1 MNTLR
6 LLIIDDDEDD
16 FLLTSDLL
24 NQVAGQPVHATWAE
38 SYEAALAYIR
48 RDDHDICL
56 VDYRLGAHDGL
67 ELIKTAVALGCRAP
81 MILMTGQGDHS
92 IDLLAMQAGAVDY
105 LVKGEVDAAML
116 ERSLRYALERSHI
129 MQALIAAKATAEQ
142 ANKAKSQF
150 LANMSHEIRTPLN
163 AILGSAELVQAACT
177 DPEVREYL
185 QIIQSS
191 GAMLLNVINEIL
203 DFSKIESSE
212 VHLERLPTVLD
223 DLLENL
229 AGIFQTLARGKSLT
243 LTWSRDGAVP
253 AQIYS
258 DPTRLRQILTN
269 LLSNAAKFTS
279 EGSVTITIA
288 LDEEKPRR
296 LRFSVAD
303 TGIGIASASQAGLF
317 QPFHQVDASTTR
329 RFGGTGL
336 GLAICKRLVEALNGT
351 IWVESE
357 PGHGTTFHFTL
368 PYEPVVENTALGA
381 KPTYTATDSTNEQ
394 ATASSPDV
402 EPLAILLAED
412 NIVNQ
417 KVTIA
422 ILRRIGYR
430 CDVAENG
437 AAVLEMVRQRRY
449 DLVLMD
455 LHMPVM
461 DGYEATRHLLSAEAA
476 TERPIVVALTAAAM
490 AEDRDRCR
498 AAGMDDF
505 LAKPVGQKE
514 LLDVI
519 TRWRETIEAR
529 RHEPVRSWSL

>member
-1 MNTLR
+1 
-6 LLIIDDDEDD
+6 
-16 FLLTSDLL
+16 
-24 NQVAGQPVHATWAE
+24 
-38 SYEAALAYIR
+38 
-48 RDDHDICL
+48 
-56 VDYRLGAHDGL
+56 
-67 ELIKTAVALGCRAP
+67 EL
-81 MILMTGQGDHS
+81 
-92 IDLLAMQAGAVDY
+92 
-105 LVKGEVDAAML
+105 
-116 ERSLRYALERSHI
+116 
-129 MQALIAAKATAEQ
+129 
-142 ANKAKSQF
+142 
-150 LANMSHEIRTPLN
+150 RTPLN
-163 AILGSAELVQAACT
+163 AILGFGELLLEGAEADA
-177 DPEVREYL
+177 REQDADDL
-185 QIIQSS
+185 RKVLRAGRHLLEIISS
-191 GAMLLNVINEIL
+191 IL
-203 DFSKIESSE
+203 DISKIEAD
-212 VHLERLPTVLD
+212 RLVVRAATFAVEPVLD
-223 DLLENL
+223 EVRD
-229 AGIFQTLARGKSLT
+229 T
-243 LTWSRDGAVP
+243 LTPLAARQKNTLLVHAAAGLGEIA
-253 AQIYS
+253 S

-288 LDEEKPRR
+288 LDEDQPRR

-381 KPTYTATDSTNEQ
+381 KPTYTTTDSTNEQ